1 MQSNLQRIDVKLLLD
16 CPPDPDLDQF
26 LVIFDRW
33 RKADDHPA
41 DWVDLADYAH
51 MPGGPGI
58 LIAGKRDTFSVNLN
72 PPGPGPVDQ
81 CSQRLG
87 RLAEKIAFT
96 EALRRA
102 REFNAAV
109 MAEPEFPAE
118 FSVREGAWEIYVND
132 RLGFPNTDPTD
143 RLVRPAVAAALG
155 VAPGSLT
162 RDPDSRNRLGY
173 SAR

>member
-1 MQSNLQRIDVKLLLD
+1 MQPDLQRIDVKLLLD

-51 MPGGPGI
+51 MAGGPGI

-72 PPGPGPVDQ
+72 PPGPGLLTSVRRGLEGSLED
-81 CSQRLG
+81 RF
-87 RLAEKIAFT
+87 R

-102 REFNAAV
+102 REFNSAV
-109 MAEPEFPAE
+109 MAEPEFPAG

-155 VAPGSLT
+155 VPPEALT
-162 RDPDSRNRLGY
+162 RDFDSRNRLGY
-173 SAR
+173 SAG

>member
-72 PPGPGPVDQ
+72 PPGPGLLTSVRRGLEGSLED
-81 CSQRLG
+81 RF
-87 RLAEKIAFT
+87 R

-155 VAPGSLT
+155 VAPESLT

>member
-1 MQSNLQRIDVKLLLD
+1 MQLNLQRIDVKLLLD
-16 CPPDPDLDQF
+16 GPPDPDLDQF

-72 PPGPGPVDQ
+72 PPGPGLLTSVRGGLEGALED
-81 CSQRLG
+81 RF
-87 RLAEKIAFT
+87 R

-155 VAPGSLT
+155 VALESLT